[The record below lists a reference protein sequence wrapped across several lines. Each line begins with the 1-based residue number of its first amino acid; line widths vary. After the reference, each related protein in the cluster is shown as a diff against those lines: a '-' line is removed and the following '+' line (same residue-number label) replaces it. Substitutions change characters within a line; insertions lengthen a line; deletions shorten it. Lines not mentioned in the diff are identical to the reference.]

1 MLEKP
6 TNTVDRFIP
15 NDTIADIQHL
25 VRIFTPVIILF
36 IGVFGLFSQ
45 KITDE
50 QADRLIFAG
59 SLATGLGVKK

>member
-1 MLEKP
+1 MLPQSPNQNDK
-6 TNTVDRFIP
+6 FIP
-15 NDTIADIQHL
+15 NDTIADIQNL

-45 KITDE
+45 QITDE